1 MNVKEMKEN
10 MTKMILQFSIPSIIA
25 MVLTSLITVADG
37 FFIGNYVGKE
47 GMAAVNL
54 GLPIVYLFLAVGLM
68 IGVGGIAI
76 AGMMLGAGKIKE
88 CNQVFR
94 QTMVTTTIVMV
105 LLSIVVSFSFDLILK
120 VLHAQGQLAVYFKEY
135 YRIILLELPV
145 MVLNSAFGM
154 FIRGEGNPQFYM
166 KTNVVNVV
174 LNIALDYLFA
184 GVFGLGVAGIAWASL
199 ISALVSLIW
208 ILVFFQKKA
217 KVYKLGRFSFD
228 RKVLRDTI
236 LNGSSE
242 FIGEMSSCISMFAY
256 NLVIMRNIGVDGVTA
271 FTIVGY
277 VSYLFSMII
286 IGFGQGITPLI
297 SFSYGAKETEL
308 SQNIRRRTNMFVLGA
323 GIATILIMTLV
334 SDWYSGVFVSDRE
347 IKEMVITGMRI
358 FMVSFLFSGVNV
370 IASFYF
376 TSIGRAKES
385 AVISSARGLV
395 ILLLCIFTLPALFG
409 MTGVWLVAP
418 VTEGVTLLITVF
430 YLRQNRILIRQEP
443 AQI

>member
-1 MNVKEMKEN
+1 MNVKEIKEN
-10 MTKMILQFSIPSIIA
+10 TTKMILQFSIPSIIA

-166 KTNVVNVV
+166 KTNVVNVI
-174 LNIALDYLFA
+174 LNIVLDYLFA
-184 GVFGLGVAGIAWASL
+184 GVFGLEVAGIAWASL
-199 ISALVSLIW
+199 ISALVSFIW

-430 YLRQNRILIRQEP
+430 YLRQNRILIQQEP